1 MPSQVL
7 LHILCGSVRDHQ
19 CQIKKPWQNIW
30 LFRKKYLSLYPIE
43 RRDSMHKFKFFLLGV
58 AISCSCPIVNAQSW
72 LINEL
77 KNAGKTLDILRTIE
91 LPRLTESLLIA
102 QLNATKSGAGI
113 LPNNDFT
120 SNVGLPCSYSV
131 VNAQSGSW
139 LNPVKAELPRRTK
152 MVVKAAT
159 MNGAGSLSNNGSTSN
174 VRLVRRDG
182 TVFVIDIR
190 SGVILIR
197 SHRFPTIRELR
208 KLIDSQSPLQN
219 RVAPSISVPIEIDVK
234 KEWINEKLRE
244 ENVHKVRPTFPL
256 NFRIQSHPNLV
267 EPEVMK
273 PISAPNIDNKR
284 RMEFIREKKVEQM
297 IQQKSIENL
306 EKIFQLIPVRHN
318 IKQERDRNTSYIF
331 YSAYGN
337 ELAA

>member
-1 MPSQVL
+1 
-7 LHILCGSVRDHQ
+7 
-19 CQIKKPWQNIW
+19 
-30 LFRKKYLSLYPIE
+30 
-43 RRDSMHKFKFFLLGV
+43 MHKFIFFLLGV
-58 AISCSCPIVNAQSW
+58 AISYACPVVNAQSV

-77 KNAGKTLDILRTIE
+77 KNAGKTLDISIE
-91 LPRLTESLLIA
+91 LTRLTKSLLIA

-234 KEWINEKLRE
+234 KEWIKHNEKLRE
-244 ENVHKVRPTFPL
+244 ENVHKVLERV
-256 NFRIQSHPNLV
+256 NFN
-267 EPEVMK
+267 
-273 PISAPNIDNKR
+273 
-284 RMEFIREKKVEQM
+284 F
-297 IQQKSIENL
+297 SIE
-306 EKIFQLIPVRHN
+306 
-318 IKQERDRNTSYIF
+318 RDIVGYII
-331 YSAYGN
+331 YEYRYD
-337 ELAA
+337 AA